1 MGNCFGS
8 TKRVLAGF
16 DEVYLRI
23 MNEYMYID
31 CIQ

>member
-8 TKRVLAGF
+8 TMRVLAGF
-16 DEVYLRI
+16 DEVQLHI

-31 CIQ
+31 CIR